1 MQVDRMFSAETAI
14 TIKQNKTK
22 RRGGKLFNERVI
34 VHCLIIAQR
43 QRLVNIL
50 SKAAPLMDWK
60 MKARK
65 RETTDMQMEKGEKI

>member
-1 MQVDRMFSAETAI
+1 MFSAEAAI
-14 TIKQNKTK
+14 TIKQNKK

-65 RETTDMQMEKGEKI
+65 RETTDIQMEKGEKI